1 MPARPTKPNGTRS
14 RRLTPKPPT
23 PPRPISRRLPAS
35 LSTKAS
41 SGWRRGEG
49 LEGAALP
56 ARQKP
61 DRFLREAGAI
71 GFDHRGNPVLEV
83 GPGIGGGEQDLRRL
97 AGDRAAL
104 RVAPLPGAIE
114 HREPVREVRRDY
126 LRHETAPFGLA
137 ERRASGGVAAPEP
150 LGHQPRL

>member
-1 MPARPTKPNGTRS
+1 MPASPTKPNGTRS

-23 PPRPISRRLPAS
+23 PRRPISRRLPAS

-71 GFDHRGNPVLEV
+71 GFDHRGNPVLQV
-83 GPGIGGGEQDLRRL
+83 GPGVGGGEQDLRRL
-97 AGDRAAL
+97 AGDHAAL
-104 RVAPLPGAIE
+104 RGAPLPAAIE
-114 HREPVREVRRDY
+114 HGKPVRKVRRDY
-126 LRHETAPFGLA
+126 LRHEIGPLGFAD
-137 ERRASGGVAAPEP
+137 RRASGNVAAEE
-150 LGHQPRL
+150 